1 MNRLAWLSGI
11 CAVLLTFIAVPA
23 PAQQVTASFDHSKT
37 VFPLTGA
44 HTAVECV
51 TCHVNGVLQ
60 GTPTRCV
67 ACHNGTLAQG
77 MPAGH
82 LPSSASCD
90 TCHTNTVT
98 FANAPM
104 NHAGIS
110 SNCTSCHNGQ
120 SFYGVT
126 PVSKTSIHMTTTQ
139 DCVTC
144 HRSFVSFA
152 GAAFTHPANAAGQC
166 YTCHG
171 SGQGGA
177 MMENNGHVPT
187 KTASCDS
194 CHTSTA
200 PGGFAIFSMGTTGH
214 SAIGITSTGQDCTA
228 CHIGSYFGVVVQ
240 PATNHPNPANA
251 NCGTCH
257 SSFTSFG
264 GASYIH
270 PASAAGNCN
279 SCHLTGSGG
288 AMPMVSTHSPIKSA
302 QCDACHTSTAVGGF
316 SSYVMGASGHT
327 AVSVPSTSS
336 DCTACHIGNYFGVVT
351 QPTTGHSNPNNA
363 NCGTCHTSFTSFAGA
378 AYTHQATDTNC
389 ITCHTGT
396 GAGMKEI
403 SLHVPTAAV
412 QCSSCHTSQL
422 VGGFASYATGSVHS
436 ALSITT
442 GSTNCASCHASNYFG
457 VTVKPTSH
465 IATTQDC
472 SACHTNLTSFAG
484 ASYSHPAS
492 ASGTCYTCHVPG
504 NTMGAMVE
512 NSGHV
517 ATASVSC
524 DACHK
529 STATGGF
536 ATYTMGS
543 TGHSALNVLLS
554 SNCMTCH
561 SGSVFGTKT
570 FRPHPGSHG
579 TTATT
584 ANFCGNCHKSFTSD
598 PGGG

>member
-11 CAVLLTFIAVPA
+11 CAVLLIFIAVPA
-23 PAQQVTASFDHSKT
+23 FAQGTATFDHSKT
-37 VFPLTGA
+37 AFPLTGA
-44 HTAVECV
+44 HIAVECV
-51 TCHVNGVLQ
+51 TCHLNGVLK
-60 GTPTRCV
+60 GTPTQCA

-90 TCHTNTVT
+90 TCHRNTVT

-171 SGQGGA
+171 SGQAGA
-177 MMENNGHVPT
+177 MMENAGHVQT
-187 KTASCDS
+187 GSASCDI

-200 PGGFAIFSMGTTGH
+200 PAGFAIYTMGANGHAQLGVTMGT
-214 SAIGITSTGQDCTA
+214 SDCTS
-228 CHIGSYFGVVVQ
+228 CHSGSYFGVIGKSASHI
-240 PATNHPNPANA
+240 ATTA
-251 NCGTCH
+251 NCSACH
-257 SSFTSFG
+257 NSFVSFG
-264 GASYIH
+264 GASYVH
-270 PASAAGNCN
+270 SASAAGNCN

-288 AMPMVSTHSPIKSA
+288 AMTMVSSHAPINGA
-302 QCDACHTSTAVGGF
+302 QCDACHTSTATGGF
-316 SSYVMGASGHT
+316 AIYTMGTTGHT
-327 AVSVPSTSS
+327 AAGITSTTQ
-336 DCTACHIGNYFGVVT
+336 DCTACHAANYFGVVIKPST
-351 QPTTGHSNPNNA
+351 HVATSSNCSTSGCHS
-363 NCGTCHTSFTSFAGA
+363 SFTSFAGA
-378 AYTHQATDTNC
+378 TYTHQPTDTNC
-389 ITCHTGT
+389 NQCHIAGNAV
-396 GAGMKEI
+396 GAMVEV
-403 SLHVPTAAV
+403 SNHVPTGTIL
-412 QCSSCHTSQL
+412 CSACHTSQL
-422 VGGFASYATGSVHS
+422 IGGFASYTLASVHS

-442 GSTNCASCHASNYFG
+442 GSTNCASCHAASYFG
-457 VTVKPTSH
+457 VTIKPTSH

-512 NSGHV
+512 NTGHV
-517 ATASVSC
+517 ATLSQSC
-524 DACHK
+524 DVCHK

-543 TGHSALNVLLS
+543 TGHAALSVLLS

-561 SGSVFGTKT
+561 NGTVFGTKT
-570 FRPHPGSHG
+570 FKPHPGSHG